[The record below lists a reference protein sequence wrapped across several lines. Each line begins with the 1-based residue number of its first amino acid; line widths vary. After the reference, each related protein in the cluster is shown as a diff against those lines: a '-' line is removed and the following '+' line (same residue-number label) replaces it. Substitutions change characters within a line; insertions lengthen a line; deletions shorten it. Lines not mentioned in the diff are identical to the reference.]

1 MTGRIKLGEKY
12 FGPKIL
18 VGELISSNVRTFRV
32 QQYKMG
38 LQTYTFILKNIQ
50 GMKKIIYIQN
60 LGNEFFSN
68 ESVYNIDY
76 IKNLKIECIVDDSIE
91 ENEKISL
98 RSHTIQTKY
107 IGY

>member
-18 VGELISSNVRTFRV
+18 VGELISSNVRTFHV

-50 GMKKIIYIQN
+50 GVKKIIYVQN
-60 LGNEFFSN
+60 LGNDFFSN

-76 IKNLKIECIVDDSIE
+76 IKNLKVECVMDFNKE
-91 ENEKISL
+91 YKKISL
-98 RSHTIQTKY
+98 RSRTLKSKY
-107 IGY
+107 IAN